1 LFVVYGLLLK
11 IAETYLRVPIAKGDL
26 GKEGLGDL
34 VKMGLMLKKISPRPT
49 PPPIREIRFNSCD
62 S

>member
-1 LFVVYGLLLK
+1 MVYGLLLK

-49 PPPIREIRFNSCD
+49 PPPIREIRFNS
-62 S
+62 